1 MFIILAYDI
10 SHIRVGKVMKICRK
24 YLFHVQKSVFEG
36 HITERTLGQM
46 KEELFRIIEPE
57 EDSVCIYRM
66 NSTRYTQKE
75 QLGIIERYSH
85 II

>member
-10 SHIRVGKVMKICRK
+10 NHRSVGKVMKICRK
-24 YLFHVQKSVFEG
+24 YLFHVQRSVFEG
-36 HITERTLGQM
+36 HITERTLEQM

-57 EDSVCIYRM
+57 EDAVCIYRM
-66 NSTRYTQKE
+66 DSTRYTQKD
-75 QLGIIERYSH
+75 QLGITERHSH